1 VSKLK
6 IHVGDG
12 LDNIG
17 DRVKDAVGRDRKG
30 ERVREY
36 HLTFDS
42 FETLAKV
49 LTPRR
54 LELLRHAR
62 RHPAASNRAL
72 AQVSD
77 RDYRRV
83 HDDVEAQTEAGL
95 LERADA
101 IFRKRRERGTTV
113 AGALTSVTTAAP
125 RGSA

>member
-12 LDNIG
+12 LDVIG
-17 DRVKDAVGRDRKG
+17 ERVKDAVRRDQEG

-54 LELLRHAR
+54 LELLRHVH
-62 RHPAASNRAL
+62 RHPAASIRAL
-72 AQVSD
+72 AQ
-77 RDYRRV
+77 
-83 HDDVEAQTEAGL
+83 A
-95 LERADA
+95 LE
-101 IFRKRRERGTTV
+101 FRGHNI
-113 AGALTSVTTAAP
+113 
-125 RGSA
+125 